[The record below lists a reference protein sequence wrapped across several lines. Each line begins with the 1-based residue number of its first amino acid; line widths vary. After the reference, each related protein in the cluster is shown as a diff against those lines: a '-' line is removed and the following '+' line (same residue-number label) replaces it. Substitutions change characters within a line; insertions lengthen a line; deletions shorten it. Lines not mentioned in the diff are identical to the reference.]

1 MDTNSCQNSL
11 CCIVLTLLEFES
23 KNGNLNSED
32 FTLLEDEF
40 MPSYKDIL
48 EHWKFPV
55 SDEINLSCS
64 RNYLVGFSFS
74 FTHCATLEA

>member
-32 FTLLEDEF
+32 FTLLGDEF

-48 EHWKFPV
+48 EH
-55 SDEINLSCS
+55 
-64 RNYLVGFSFS
+64 
-74 FTHCATLEA
+74 